1 LLGTRSY
8 ALGTGLYYSFE
19 GKITTHDTAGSF
31 EVRVDGLNRLSGA
44 NVDTKASGNASAN
57 GIAFGDNIGGSNN
70 GQQDFYIDNLYTC
83 DGQGATTASRRIAV
97 DSYPPA
103 ADGAHSG
110 LAPSSGMTHFSL
122 VDETTPNE
130 DADYNENATLE
141 AKESYGFADMAYN
154 PARRFGVQINL
165 SVEKDDAGFHQT
177 KDVVRSSGTDC
188 AGVAQAVSTS
198 RDPGQRDDRRRTLD
212 RRVRRLDHGAGR
224 ISSPRCGLGFRS
236 SGEPRDKHLEVGFLA
251 VHEYLDHPLFWNG
264 TDRECKLL
272 SYRDHYNHTVV
283 TLA

>member
-1 LLGTRSY
+1 MLTMLLSTERCSFHLHSNGTFSLYRGPASSGTLLGTRSY

-57 GIAFGDNIGGSNN
+57 GIAFGDNIGGSSN

-130 DADYNENATLE
+130 DADYNENATIE

-165 SVEKDDAGFHQT
+165 SVEKDDAGFHQIN
-177 KDVVRSSGTDC
+177 KRRG
-188 AGVAQAVSTS
+188 
-198 RDPGQRDDRRRTLD
+198 PLEWDRLRGR
-212 RRVRRLDHGAGR
+212 GAG
-224 ISSPRCGLGFRS
+224 SEHVTRS
-236 SGEPRDKHLEVGFLA
+236 RTA
-251 VHEYLDHPLFWNG
+251 
-264 TDRECKLL
+264 
-272 SYRDHYNHTVV
+272 
-283 TLA
+283 